1 MAIVGLRGTGE
12 FSVDFRPTNY
22 RQLFTLLEPNGTAP
36 LQALLSMASS
46 ESTDDPKFNHFRDE
60 LPDRV
65 LRINNSG
72 GYNTSATAMVVD
84 ASDDAAFVVTGTIIV
99 NIRTGEVMRA
109 SANANTSTH
118 TLTLERGIGNSGTG
132 VAVLDNDYLAIAGFA
147 DKEGGTAPDPI
158 SFDPTTDYNYTQIFK
173 MAISVSG
180 TLQNTYLRT
189 GDKEQ
194 EQLTKA
200 LKLHMGDMERAF
212 FFGKRAEQ
220 NGSTAQPTRY
230 TGGLT
235 NMITNV
241 VDAASAFATANKIT
255 EKEFDRKLVED
266 IFAYGS
272 SEKLAFCGAKVVANM
287 QEIGKNRWTPQQVSG
302 SYGVSM
308 TRYATFAGDLLV
320 HLHPM
325 FRQVPGMEDAMII
338 LDMPNLNYR
347 YMKGRDTQLI
357 RDVHTNDFDG
367 VKHQYLS
374 ECGLEM
380 LQGKPH
386 YYIKN
391 WQTV

>member
-1 MAIVGLRGTGE
+1 
-12 FSVDFRPTNY
+12 
-22 RQLFTLLEPNGTAP
+22 
-36 LQALLSMASS
+36 MASS

-84 ASDDAAFVVTGTIIV
+84 SSDDTAFVVTGTIIV
-99 NIRTGEVMRA
+99 NVRTGEVMRA
-109 SANANTSTH
+109 SANANTTTH
-118 TLTLERGIGNSGTG
+118 TLTVERGIGNSGTG
-132 VAVLDNDYLAIAGFA
+132 VAMLDDDYLAIAGFA
-147 DKEGGTAPDPI
+147 DSEGGTAPDPI

-173 MAISVSG
+173 MAVSVSG

-272 SEKLAFCGAKVVANM
+272 AEKVAFCGAKVVANM

>member
-84 ASDDAAFVVTGTIIV
+84 ASDDTAFVVTGTIIV

-109 SANANTSTH
+109 SANANTTTN

-147 DKEGGTAPDPI
+147 DSEGGTAPDPI

-173 MAISVSG
+173 MAVSVSG

-220 NGSTAQPTRY
+220 NGATAQPTRY

-272 SEKLAFCGAKVVANM
+272 AEKLAFCGAKVVANM